1 MSLSLKIHKALAK
14 LPIDGWLIVDFQDGN
29 PLARRILSIPK
40 DKHLTR
46 RYFYFCPKKGSPIK
60 IVHKIEKDALKHLE
74 GEVRTYSSWS
84 DLEAIFSKLF
94 WPNQVIAVEISENS
108 RIPSISFT
116 DGGTVQLLEKLG
128 LQVVSSARLLQE
140 IMSVLNSKQIQ
151 THLRAAQVLL
161 KAVSEAINFI
171 YLRALNELKVTEK
184 DVQQLILEYFEKNGC
199 VTDFPPIVAAGV
211 NSANPHYF
219 PVGEGALI
227 KKGESV
233 LIDLW
238 CKEKENGSIYADITR
253 VCFVGDHPEPEFKK
267 VFFHVLNA
275 QSKAIAFLRE
285 RIEKRI
291 PVYGYEVDAV
301 ARKEIDRAG
310 YGEYFIH
317 RLGHSIDTALHGI
330 GANLDNYE
338 TYDEREIIPGTCY
351 SVEPGIYLP
360 GKFGIR
366 LETNVLVEV
375 DNVSITGGLQEE
387 IYLSHN

>member
-1 MSLSLKIHKALAK
+1 
-14 LPIDGWLIVDFQDGN
+14 
-29 PLARRILSIPK
+29 
-40 DKHLTR
+40 
-46 RYFYFCPKKGSPIK
+46 
-60 IVHKIEKDALKHLE
+60 
-74 GEVRTYSSWS
+74 
-84 DLEAIFSKLF
+84 
-94 WPNQVIAVEISENS
+94 
-108 RIPSISFT
+108 
-116 DGGTVQLLEKLG
+116 
-128 LQVVSSARLLQE
+128 VVSSARLLQE
-140 IMSVLNSKQIQ
+140 VMSVLNSKQIQ

-161 KAVSEAINFI
+161 KAVSEAIDFI

-199 VTDFPPIVAAGV
+199 ITDFPPIVAAGV

-317 RLGHSIDTALHGI
+317 RLGHSIDTALHGL

-375 DNVSITGGLQEE
+375 DNVFITAGVQEE
-387 IYLSHN
+387 IYLFHN